1 MRAQAKWRNARE
13 GSAEKVD
20 GVIYEDPQDSTGFGY
35 SFVKNRMAKILDM
48 TDKTKVEPG
57 SGRRPSKYFL
67 LHQYLERWKQVNESP
82 TNKSE
87 ELTDNY
93 SYDDE
98 QSAQKIVLYALKRE
112 YERLKE
118 LIKNVQAELVLR
130 ESAMAILEKDIQ
142 KI

>member
-1 MRAQAKWRNARE
+1 
-13 GSAEKVD
+13 
-20 GVIYEDPQDSTGFGY
+20 
-35 SFVKNRMAKILDM
+35 
-48 TDKTKVEPG
+48 
-57 SGRRPSKYFL
+57 
-67 LHQYLERWKQVNESP
+67 
-82 TNKSE
+82 
-87 ELTDNY
+87 LTDNY

-142 KI
+142 EI